1 MSYSHSIPRTVQV
14 RRDHLFGLIGVVAAL
29 AACVTWVV
37 TTFAFDTGTS
47 GAASSLQA
55 TATRVGAA
63 QQPATFTMTR
73 KQIEGLSTMAPQT
86 ATFTMTRKQIE
97 GLSTMAQ
104 QTGRQADSLM
114 SMTPAQLASVG
125 LGTGYQLPNA
135 QELTDRGGH
144 PRLDEPGDTAV
155 HRVGHEPHVRAA
167 RRRGGGPP
175 VADGEGGERTL
186 SPLPVVALAM
196 AYSTTGEWIVGD
208 RSPGQ
213 AGSLGRSTRLW
224 AGGEQLPVPLGD
236 DFDVA
241 VDHSYRGLVVD
252 RVRRH
257 R

>member
-14 RRDHLFGLIGVVAAL
+14 RRDHLFGLIGAVAAL

-55 TATRVGAA
+55 TAARVGAA

-104 QTGRQADSLM
+104 QTGRQADPLM
-114 SMTPAQLASVG
+114 SMTPAQLAGVG

-135 QELTDRGGH
+135 QSSPTSAAVLASMSPETRRYTESIMNLTFDQLAAGAAGH
-144 PRLDEPGDTAV
+144 P
-155 HRVGHEPHVRAA
+155 
-167 RRRGGGPP
+167 
-175 VADGEGGERTL
+175 
-186 SPLPVVALAM
+186 
-196 AYSTTGEWIVGD
+196 
-208 RSPGQ
+208 
-213 AGSLGRSTRLW
+213 
-224 AGGEQLPVPLGD
+224 
-236 DFDVA
+236 
-241 VDHSYRGLVVD
+241 
-252 RVRRH
+252 
-257 R
+257 

>member
-55 TATRVGAA
+55 TAARVGAA

-114 SMTPAQLASVG
+114 SMTPAQLAGVG

-135 QELTDRGGH
+135 RSSPTAAAILGSMSPETRRYTESVMTLTFEQLAAGAAGH
-144 PRLDEPGDTAV
+144 P
-155 HRVGHEPHVRAA
+155 
-167 RRRGGGPP
+167 
-175 VADGEGGERTL
+175 
-186 SPLPVVALAM
+186 
-196 AYSTTGEWIVGD
+196 
-208 RSPGQ
+208 
-213 AGSLGRSTRLW
+213 
-224 AGGEQLPVPLGD
+224 
-236 DFDVA
+236 
-241 VDHSYRGLVVD
+241 
-252 RVRRH
+252 
-257 R
+257 